1 MNAYYIQDRLEAQS
15 WARYYQQIAR
25 EEKEAELADDMEKGL
40 PSTCLNR
47 YASII
52 CNATGPAKKPL
63 PVRLMTM
70 LGFRSA
76 WQNTSG
82 TWLKPLLTTRLIL
95 IQRYKTDEYSTR
107 NAGREAG

>member
-15 WARYYQQIAR
+15 WARHYQQLAR
-25 EEKEAELADDMEKGL
+25 EEKEAELADDMEKVC
-40 PSTCLNR
+40 PSTCLNHS
-47 YASII
+47 ASII
-52 CNATGPAKKPL
+52 YNATGPAKKPL

-70 LGFRSA
+70 LSFRSA

-107 NAGREAG
+107 NAGWEAG

>member
-15 WARYYQQIAR
+15 WARHYQQIAR

-40 PSTCLNR
+40 PQHLFESLCIDHLQR
-47 YASII
+47 HGAS
-52 CNATGPAKKPL
+52 KKAITRAFDDD
-63 PVRLMTM
+63 VEFQERM
-70 LGFRSA
+70 A
-76 WQNTSG
+76 EHIG
-82 TWLKPLLTTRLIL
+82 TWLKPLLTTKLIL

>member
-15 WARYYQQIAR
+15 WARHYQQIAR
-25 EEKEAELADDMEKGL
+25 EEKEAELADDLEKGL
-40 PSTCLNR
+40 PQHLFESLCIAMGT
-47 YASII
+47 
-52 CNATGPAKKPL
+52 AKKAL
-63 PVRLMTM
+63 RVRLMTM
-70 LGFRSA
+70 LSFRSA

-107 NAGREAG
+107 NAGWEAG

>member
-15 WARYYQQIAR
+15 WARHYQQIAR
-25 EEKEAELADDMEKGL
+25 EEKEAELADDRKRVC
-40 PSTCLNR
+40 PSICLNR
-47 YASII
+47 SASII
-52 CNATGPAKKPL
+52 CNVTGPAKKPL

-70 LGFRSA
+70 LSFRSA

-107 NAGREAG
+107 NAGWEAG

>member
-15 WARYYQQIAR
+15 WARHYQQLAR

-40 PSTCLNR
+40 PQHLFES

-52 CNATGPAKKPL
+52 CNATGPAKNPL

-70 LGFRSA
+70 LSFRSA

-95 IQRYKTDEYSTR
+95 IQRYKTNEYCTR
-107 NAGREAG
+107 NAGWEAG

>member
-15 WARYYQQIAR
+15 WARHYQQIAR

-40 PSTCLNR
+40 PQHLFESLCIDHLQR
-47 YASII
+47 HGAS
-52 CNATGPAKKPL
+52 
-63 PVRLMTM
+63 
-70 LGFRSA
+70 FRNA

-82 TWLKPLLTTRLIL
+82 TWLKLLPATRLIL

>member
-15 WARYYQQIAR
+15 WARHYQQIAR
-25 EEKEAELADDMEKGL
+25 EEKEAELADDMEKVFH
-40 PSTCLNR
+40 STCLNHSV
-47 YASII
+47 SII
-52 CNATGPAKKPL
+52 CNAAGPAKKPL

-70 LGFRSA
+70 LSFRSA